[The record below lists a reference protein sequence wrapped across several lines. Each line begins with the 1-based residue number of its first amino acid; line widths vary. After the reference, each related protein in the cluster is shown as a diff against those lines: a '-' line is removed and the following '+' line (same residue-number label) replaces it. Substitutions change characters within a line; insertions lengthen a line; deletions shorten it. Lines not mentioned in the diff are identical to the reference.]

1 MKYYPIIAFAS
12 AFINFTLGISIG
24 CGKLKGFVNTNF
36 KKPERYFIAI
46 GIIMII
52 CGFVSLSG
60 SSASILLIIIA
71 TLAESVILSLMIY
84 RN

>member
-24 CGKLKGFVNTNF
+24 CGKLKGFVKTNF

-46 GIIMII
+46 GIVMII

-60 SSASILLIIIA
+60 SSASIIFVIVS
-71 TLAESVILSLMIY
+71 TLAESFILSLMIY
-84 RN
+84 KN

>member
-24 CGKLKGFVNTNF
+24 CGRLKGVVNTDF

-52 CGFVSLSG
+52 CGFASLSD
-60 SSASILLIIIA
+60 SSSSIIFIIIS
-71 TLAESVILSLMIY
+71 TLAESVILSLMVY
-84 RN
+84 KN